1 MNKYKL
7 KSEANPSLVVVRD
20 NKTKW
25 YLPETRRAGYRNLHK
40 INRYGLLYRSDLVL
54 KLNKKYNKKIQNIP
68 SVKKII
74 NHKYFCSLLVG
85 KDQDILFEK
94 YASDFTNKTPQTI
107 MSITKMFV
115 NLFIGELVKKK
126 IIKLNHKISKYLPNI
141 GTGYAKATIQDVLD
155 MNIENAYSED
165 YTDPYTSSYMHEPV
179 CGWRLPKDLNE
190 KIGQEEFLNK
200 IKANKGKNLNNKTG
214 ISQYKSAN
222 TDVLGLL
229 IEKVSKLNKVI
240 KKNQKNLTKSNLFI
254 FGIKP
259 TIPSSEY
266 GYFYTKKIK
275 GNINRVSKFIEKPNL
290 AKAKQI
296 ISKKGYWN
304 SGMLFLRKDS
314 IIYNFK
320 KYQPSIYRACSKA
333 VSKAKFKNNVYYLN
347 KKAFIKI
354 PAKSFDYAILEK
366 SKDINA
372 INLNIPWSD
381 LGSWKEI
388 LNIYNKNKSKYFKK
402 SNVFLDLGADLQIY
416 IMAKVF

>member
-7 KSEANPSLVVVRD
+7 KSEANSSLVVVRN
-20 NKTKW
+20 NKPKW

-85 KDQDILFEK
+85 KDQNILYEK

-200 IKANKGKNLNNKTG
+200 IKSKKNKDLSNKTEF
-214 ISQYKSAN
+214 SHYKSAN

-229 IEKVSKLNKVI
+229 IEKVSKKKLKDWVLEVVEAAGFEDALYMGTDRFGMPWISGGACLISRDFLRYGLLFSRKGFGVGNRKVG
-240 KKNQKNLTKSNLFI
+240 S
-254 FGIKP
+254 
-259 TIPSSEY
+259 
-266 GYFYTKKIK
+266 
-275 GNINRVSKFIEKPNL
+275 SKFFNQTLKNKGTKYMEL
-290 AKAKQI
+290 
-296 ISKKGYWN
+296 SKNKFLYYSN
-304 SGMLFLRKDS
+304 STMKLNDWIGHSGLGGQFL
-314 IIYNFK
+314 
-320 KYQPSIYRACSKA
+320 
-333 VSKAKFKNNVYYLN
+333 
-347 KKAFIKI
+347 
-354 PAKSFDYAILEK
+354 
-366 SKDINA
+366 A
-372 INLNIPWSD
+372 INLKTGITASYFSVIDTPSGTDENYKKDMINMMD
-381 LGSWKEI
+381 EI
-388 LNIYNKNKSKYFKK
+388 VNYEF
-402 SNVFLDLGADLQIY
+402 
-416 IMAKVF
+416 

>member
-7 KSEANPSLVVVRD
+7 KSEANSSLVVVRN
-20 NKTKW
+20 NKPKW

-85 KDQDILFEK
+85 KDQNILYEK

-200 IKANKGKNLNNKTG
+200 IKSNKNKDLSNKTEF
-214 ISQYKSAN
+214 SHYKSAN

-229 IEKVSKLNKVI
+229 IEKVSKKKLKDWVLDAVEAAGFEDALYMGTDRFGMPWISGGACLISRDFLRYGLLFSRKGFGVGNRKVG
-240 KKNQKNLTKSNLFI
+240 S
-254 FGIKP
+254 
-259 TIPSSEY
+259 
-266 GYFYTKKIK
+266 
-275 GNINRVSKFIEKPNL
+275 SKFFNQTLKNKGTKYMEL
-290 AKAKQI
+290 
-296 ISKKGYWN
+296 SKNKFLYYSN
-304 SGMLFLRKDS
+304 STMKLNDWIGHSGLGGQFL
-314 IIYNFK
+314 
-320 KYQPSIYRACSKA
+320 
-333 VSKAKFKNNVYYLN
+333 
-347 KKAFIKI
+347 
-354 PAKSFDYAILEK
+354 
-366 SKDINA
+366 A
-372 INLNIPWSD
+372 INLKTGITASYFSVIDTPSGTDENYKKDMINMMD
-381 LGSWKEI
+381 EI
-388 LNIYNKNKSKYFKK
+388 VNYEF
-402 SNVFLDLGADLQIY
+402 
-416 IMAKVF
+416 

>member
-85 KDQDILFEK
+85 KDQDILYEK

-200 IKANKGKNLNNKTG
+200 IKSNKNKDLSNKTEF
-214 ISQYKSAN
+214 SHYKSAN

-229 IEKVSKLNKVI
+229 IEKVSKKKLKDWVLDVVEAAGFEDALYMGTDRFGMPWISGGACLISRDFLRYGLLFSRKGFGVGNRKVG
-240 KKNQKNLTKSNLFI
+240 S
-254 FGIKP
+254 
-259 TIPSSEY
+259 
-266 GYFYTKKIK
+266 
-275 GNINRVSKFIEKPNL
+275 SKFFNQTLKNKGTKYMEL
-290 AKAKQI
+290 
-296 ISKKGYWN
+296 SKNKFLYYSN
-304 SGMLFLRKDS
+304 STMKLNDWIGHSGLGGQFL
-314 IIYNFK
+314 
-320 KYQPSIYRACSKA
+320 
-333 VSKAKFKNNVYYLN
+333 
-347 KKAFIKI
+347 
-354 PAKSFDYAILEK
+354 
-366 SKDINA
+366 A
-372 INLNIPWSD
+372 INLKTGITASYFSVIDTPSGTDENYKKDMINMMD
-381 LGSWKEI
+381 EI
-388 LNIYNKNKSKYFKK
+388 VNYKF
-402 SNVFLDLGADLQIY
+402 
-416 IMAKVF
+416 